1 MGGRAFSG
9 KKFSPTDNSIVI
21 PVQTHAMCFVPKSP
35 VTLCKIGVLPQSIC
49 LVFYISSL
57 ILCMEAFLGGFVGW
71 LSGLRACTAL
81 LEVLGLIL
89 SS

>member
-1 MGGRAFSG
+1 MNLRGLFLGGRAFSG

-57 ILCMEAFLGGFVGW
+57 ILCMEAFFFLRNIAFLLTT
-71 LSGLRACTAL
+71 LSR
-81 LEVLGLIL
+81 IN
-89 SS
+89 